1 MIYVVTHKPVKYIP
15 KSKDYQMIA
24 VGKCNREVYSC
35 SDDSGESI
43 SEKNYSFC
51 ELTALYWIWKNR
63 QENDIVGLV
72 HYRRFFVKHIW
83 HVIDKRIPLDYRLY
97 SEKYSKKIL
106 REYDFVVPQKI
117 KFEMSVRD
125 YYAKYH
131 FEKDLVELRK
141 VIEDISPEY
150 LRSFDEVMSAK
161 EMFAYNMFISTKK
174 EMDLYCEW
182 VFAVLFE
189 LERRID
195 ISSYNDTQKRI
206 FGYISE
212 RLFNVYCMFHNKKM
226 YYALCELIDNPV
238 V

>member
-1 MIYVVTHKPVKYIP
+1 
-15 KSKDYQMIA
+15 
-24 VGKCNREVYSC
+24 
-35 SDDSGESI
+35 
-43 SEKNYSFC
+43 
-51 ELTALYWIWKNR
+51 
-63 QENDIVGLV
+63 
-72 HYRRFFVKHIW
+72 
-83 HVIDKRIPLDYRLY
+83 
-97 SEKYSKKIL
+97 
-106 REYDFVVPQKI
+106 
-117 KFEMSVRD
+117 
-125 YYAKYH
+125 
-131 FEKDLVELRK
+131 
-141 VIEDISPEY
+141 
-150 LRSFDEVMSAK
+150 MSAK